1 MVDENKFECDQES
14 KKVDGGTHGCCGRCI
29 RDWSCNGRDEA
40 AAAHCIPIK
49 LFKIMMR
56 MMAGMETHGYVPA
69 QQSNYGAVE
78 CSCKYALAFLLLQ
91 RP

>member
-1 MVDENKFECDQES
+1 MLDENKYECDQES
-14 KKVDGGTHGCCGRCI
+14 KKVDGGAHWCCGRCI

-49 LFKIMMR
+49 PFKIMMM
-56 MMAGMETHGYVPA
+56 MMAWKCMVMF

-78 CSCKYALAFLLLQ
+78 CSCKYALAFLLLPTQ